1 MSLEPD
7 LSKIADNYR
16 GQGFDVVVQPTASD
30 LPDFAKDFR
39 VELVGRRGNGGVL
52 VSIFESHTELKAAS
66 DLERYAEVVESQ
78 ADWRYDLVVL
88 GRQAEPPE
96 EIEGKEPTEQD
107 VRSAM
112 EEIRRMVDAGFLPQ
126 AFVAAW
132 SLLEAAMRKR
142 LTAERN
148 LTKAGASP
156 RGMLAELYSN
166 GVLASA
172 DFRDLVGS
180 LGVRN
185 AVVHGFTPPIAF
197 SEAAVQLLL
206 GVTLRL
212 LDEARDFRKTA

>member
-1 MSLEPD
+1 MSLEPE

-16 GQGFDVVVQPTASD
+16 GQGFDVVVQPTACD

-39 VELVGRRGNGGVL
+39 VELVGRRGIGGVL
-52 VSIFESHTELKAAS
+52 ASIFESQTELKAAS

-88 GRQAEPPE
+88 GRQFEPPE
-96 EIEGKEPTEQD
+96 EIEGKEPTEQE
-107 VRSAM
+107 VRSAV
-112 EEIRRMVDAGFLPQ
+112 EGIGRMVDAGFLPQ

-132 SLLEAAMRKR
+132 SLLEAATRKR
-142 LTAERN
+142 VTVERN

-156 RGMLAELYSN
+156 RTMLAELYSN
-166 GVLASA
+166 GVLSSG
-172 DFRDLVGS
+172 DFRDLKGS
-180 LGVRN
+180 LAVRN
-185 AVVHGFTPPIAF
+185 AVVHGFTPPSAL
-197 SEAAVQLLL
+197 SEAAVQLLV